1 MHANIKL
8 LFWKEDS
15 YADTVTEFLW
25 VIVSVQN
32 VAVQNGKSVGCSFWT
47 ARPSNMSEWWKSF
60 ATGNQRQTMK
70 LEVSSY
76 ILLS

>member
-15 YADTVTEFLW
+15 YADAVTEFLW

-47 ARPSNMSEWWKSF
+47 ARPSNMSDGSHLPQETKDKQW
-60 ATGNQRQTMK
+60 N
-70 LEVSSY
+70 
-76 ILLS
+76 